1 MTLKEIKVADLNLNP
16 FTTIRKEWLVVAAG
30 NKEKVN
36 AMTASWGG
44 LGIIWN
50 KNVATI
56 YIRPQRYTKEFIDR
70 EDTFSLTVYDEKYR
84 AALNLL
90 GSVSGRDEDKIKES
104 KLTVE
109 FQENT
114 PYFEEAKVV
123 LICRKLYHTE
133 LKPENFDV
141 HALIDQSY
149 TDNDYHTMYIAEI
162 IKAYVKSEK

>member
-1 MTLKEIKVADLNLNP
+1 MTLKEIKVEDLNLNP

-30 NKEKVN
+30 NKEKFN

-44 LGIIWN
+44 MGIIWN

-84 AALNLL
+84 SALNLL
-90 GSVSGRDEDKIKES
+90 GSISGRNDKEKIKKS
-104 KLTVE
+104 KLTVD
-109 FQENT
+109 FTDGT
-114 PYFEEAKVV
+114 PYFEEAKLV

-133 LKPENFDV
+133 LKPEDFDA

-149 TDNDYHTMYIAEI
+149 TDNDFHTMYIAEI
-162 IKAYVKSEK
+162 VKAYYTK